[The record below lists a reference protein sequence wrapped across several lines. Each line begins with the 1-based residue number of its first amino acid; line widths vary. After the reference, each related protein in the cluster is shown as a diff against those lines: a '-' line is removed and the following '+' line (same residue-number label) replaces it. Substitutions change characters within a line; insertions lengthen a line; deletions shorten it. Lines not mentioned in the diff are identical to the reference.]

1 MDDSEGDYEKGKR
14 LYKLR
19 CLHCHTINT
28 TAEKQGP
35 TLNGIMGRTSGTL
48 PGYTYSDANKN
59 KSIFI
64 LAARSVSVDDS
75 ARTVAKYR
83 SRPWL
88 IKFCYLN
95 DNVVWTRETMD
106 EYLKNPKKFMP
117 GTKMIYNGLK
127 KAEDRADLIKYIEVE
142 SAKPIQ

>member
-1 MDDSEGDYEKGKR
+1 MDNPEGDYEKGKR

-59 KSIFI
+59 K
-64 LAARSVSVDDS
+64 
-75 ARTVAKYR
+75 
-83 SRPWL
+83 
-88 IKFCYLN
+88 
-95 DNVVWTRETMD
+95 NVVWTRETMD
-106 EYLKNPKKFMP
+106 EYLENPKKFMP

-127 KAEDRADLIKYIEVE
+127 KAEDRADLLKYIEVE